1 MIEWFTFLLIA
12 VTVVVGVVQLIEGAR
27 ARPPRD
33 VSVVGSIVVLVLLLV
48 QVVVAIAAPALGQ
61 PIGGD
66 PLEFWM
72 YLITAILVTPVAL
85 VFAFVDRTRI
95 GTLALAGGSLATT
108 VMVVRMADIWTGI

>member
-1 MIEWFTFLLIA
+1 MIEWFTFLVIA
-12 VTVVVGVVQLIEGAR
+12 VTVVVGGVQLVEGAR
-27 ARPPRD
+27 AHPPRD
-33 VSVVGSIVVLVLLLV
+33 VSVIGSIVVVALLLT
-48 QVVVAIAAPALGQ
+48 QVVVAVVAPSLGS
-61 PIGGD
+61 PITGD

-108 VMVVRMADIWTGI
+108 VMVVRMADIWTGL